1 MATGNLALQSQT
13 AFGDADGLL
22 FWAQAHEESHQSYVK
37 KLVATYSI
45 KPPSFDLIDEG
56 AMADWIEAMRKGP
69 EGFMTDRLRN
79 WLLAHDRMHQAELAA
94 LKYTGPTNITTA
106 DFRNE
111 DQFYG
116 WMLDHQQLHDAEDTV
131 LT

>member
-1 MATGNLALQSQT
+1 MAQGNLALQSQL
-13 AFGDADGLL
+13 AFNDAEGLL
-22 FWAQAHEESHQSYVK
+22 FWAQAHLEAHQSYVK
-37 KLVATYSI
+37 KLVATYSRT
-45 KPPSFDLIDEG
+45 PPSFDLEDEG
-56 AMADWIEAMRKGP
+56 AFTDWVEAMRKGP

-79 WLLAHDRMHQAELAA
+79 WLLAHDRLHQTELAA
-94 LKYTGPTNITTA
+94 LKYTGPTNITTV

-116 WMLDHQQLHDAEDTV
+116 WMLDHQQLHDAEDAA